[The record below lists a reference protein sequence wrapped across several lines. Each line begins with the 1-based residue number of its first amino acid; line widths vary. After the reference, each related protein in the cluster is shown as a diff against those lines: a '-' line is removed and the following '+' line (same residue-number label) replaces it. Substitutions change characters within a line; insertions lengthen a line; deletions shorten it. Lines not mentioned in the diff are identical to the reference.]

1 MYQPKPF
8 FDIAADMIETAR
20 AAGDR
25 VTDWNVGSVARTLLE
40 GQAMGLEDFYQALNL
55 AIQEAI
61 PASLYAAFDFQRLPA
76 AVARGKIRVTITAQ
90 EVDFTLTAGLDGA
103 SFSTAGGEVDFI
115 LDEDLTIPAGQT
127 VGEGSVVCTTAGV
140 VGNVPANTITILS
153 GSNLSVVSVTNPLSF
168 SMGSDGESDQ
178 AMKARFVA
186 FIASIARATPASLEY
201 AARAQKRYDAEG
213 NIIEAVERVAVQEYA
228 GYVRLFIYS
237 GSGASDALVEQV
249 QRVIDGYFD
258 DTNEVIVGGYRAAGV
273 FVLVGAMATKTVD
286 ISAEVDL
293 LPGYTS
299 NTAMDTAVRAAI
311 DYAVRTQPSG
321 QALTVARLQNA
332 ILSVPGVRDV
342 LITPA
347 QSIPCAAAEAL
358 LPGTVT
364 LTWT

>member
-1 MYQPKPF
+1 MYQPKTF
-8 FDIAADMIETAR
+8 LEITADMVEACR
-20 AAGDR
+20 ASSDQL
-25 VTDWNVGSVARTLLE
+25 TDFNVGSVVRTLLE
-40 GQAMGLEDFYQALNL
+40 SQAVGLEDFYIAVNQ

-76 AVARGKIRVTITAQ
+76 AVSRGKIRVTITAQ
-90 EVDFTLTAGLDGA
+90 GADFILPAGSAL
-103 SFSTAGGEVDFI
+103 STAGGEVNFVT
-115 LDEDLTIPAGQT
+115 DEELTISAGQT
-127 VGEGSVVCTTAGV
+127 VGEVPAVCTTAGV
-140 VGNVPANTITILS
+140 VGNVPGNTITILV
-153 GSNLSVVSVTNPLSF
+153 GSNLSVQSVTNPMAF
-168 SMGSDGESDQ
+168 VAGSDGESDQ

-186 FIASIARATPASLEY
+186 YIASIARATPASLEY
-201 AARAQKRYDAEG
+201 AARSQKRYDAEG
-213 NIIEAVERVAVQEYA
+213 NIIEAVERVAVQEFA

-237 GSGASDALVEQV
+237 GSGASDELVEQV
-249 QRVIDGYFD
+249 QRVIDGYYD

-286 ISAEVDL
+286 ISATVDL

-299 NTAMDTAVRAAI
+299 NTAMDTAVRTAI
-311 DYAVRTQPSG
+311 DYAIRTHPSG

-332 ILSVPGVRDV
+332 ILAVPGVQDV

-358 LPGTVT
+358 LPGTVS

>member
-1 MYQPKPF
+1 MYQPKTF
-8 FDIAADMIETAR
+8 FEVAADMIETAR
-20 AAGDR
+20 AASDR

-76 AVARGKIRVTITAQ
+76 AIAHGKIRVTIAPLST
-90 EVDFTLTAGLDGA
+90 DFTLTAGPNGA
-103 SFSTAGGEVDFI
+103 SFSTAGGEANFV

-127 VGEGSVVCTTAGV
+127 VGEAAAVCTTSGV
-140 VGNVPANTITILS
+140 VGNVPANTITLFTGAS
-153 GSNLSVVSVTNPLSF
+153 LAVESVTNPLSF

-186 FIASIARATPASLEY
+186 YIASIARATPASLEY
-201 AARAQKRYDAEG
+201 AARSQKRYDAEG

-237 GSGASDALVEQV
+237 GSGASDELVEQV
-249 QRVIDGYFD
+249 QRVIDGYYD
-258 DTNEVIVGGYRAAGV
+258 DVNEVIVGGYRAAGV

-286 ISAEVDL
+286 IAATVDL
-293 LPGYTS
+293 LPGYAP
-299 NTAMDTAVRAAI
+299 NTAMDTAVRTAI
-311 DYAVRTQPSG
+311 DYAIRTHPSG
-321 QALTVARLQNA
+321 QALTVARMQNA
-332 ILSVPGVRDV
+332 ILAVPGVQDV
-342 LITPA
+342 EITPA

-358 LPGTVT
+358 LPGTVS

>member
-1 MYQPKPF
+1 MYQPRTF
-8 FDIAADMIETAR
+8 LEIIADMVEACR
-20 AAGDR
+20 ASSDHL
-25 VTDWNVGSVARTLLE
+25 TDFNVGSVVRTLLE
-40 GQAMGLEDFYQALNL
+40 SQAVGLEDFYIAVNQ

-90 EVDFTLTAGLDGA
+90 GTDFTLPAGSAL
-103 SFSTAGGEVDFI
+103 STAGGEVNFAT
-115 LDEDLTIPAGQT
+115 DEELTIPAGQT
-127 VGEGSVVCTTAGV
+127 VGEVPAVCTTAGV
-140 VGNVPANTITILS
+140 VGNVPANTITILV

-186 FIASIARATPASLEY
+186 YIASIARATPASLEY
-201 AARAQKRYDAEG
+201 AARSQKRYDAEG
-213 NIIEAVERVAVQEYA
+213 NIIEAVERVAVQEFA

-237 GSGASDALVEQV
+237 GSGASDELVEQV
-249 QRVIDGYFD
+249 QRVIDGYYD

-273 FVLVGAMATKTVD
+273 FVLVGAMATKAVN
-286 ISAEVDL
+286 ISATVDL

-299 NTAMDTAVRAAI
+299 NTAMDTAVRTAI
-311 DYAVRTQPSG
+311 DYAIRTHPSG

-332 ILSVPGVRDV
+332 ILAVPGVQDV

-358 LPGTVT
+358 LPGTVS